1 METEL
6 ANIIPD
12 SKLNTKLLNNNAN
25 KMDKNNKIQYP
36 ELDKVEENINKN
48 KANLNNRI
56 NNDNFKNNNINYSKS
71 NFLSKLFFI
80 WARPA
85 LQKSKQKILTKEDV
99 SKVSK
104 EQSINYEINK
114 IKNTFLKYNS
124 SYKWKKYSL
133 VITIILA
140 NFKLLLFLLFLDL
153 FNVGIDYARMFFY
166 RKIIFIFSKQDFFPK
181 RNEFSF
187 LNSIKN
193 ISKFPFNIIESVLF
207 YIFIRMMRII
217 IFNHI
222 EFNNRILTSK
232 ITNQMIALLT
242 EKIFISDIFYSNT
255 LIKGEGELLNLA
267 EVDAEK
273 IGEFFF
279 SGPRIFTAPIKV
291 FISMYLLFKIFGF
304 YFLYVIVILII
315 ITVIIVILQI
325 FYIKNFHKLLIF
337 KDKRM
342 KIVSYVFQTLKA
354 LKLNCLDNEF
364 IKRINNKREDELKY
378 TQKTFNL
385 NLATIMINSNINL
398 ILIIFALIFF
408 AYSNKELEISDLFT
422 AFQLINS
429 MTFPLILIPFFFQRL
444 FTNLL
449 SVKRLQ
455 NFLQTNEL
463 NLNKY
468 KDNELYKKDILIKFD
483 NVTFGLHNY
492 KEEKSLKN
500 KTLEKNIYSNLSLDS
515 SISNTKSFE
524 LPEIFQ
530 KKENNNN
537 NMILL
542 NNISFSVKKG
552 EFVMII
558 GATGSGKSCLVNSI
572 LNNYQIYSK
581 DSNLTI
587 NGEISF
593 FPQQP
598 WIITDTI
605 KNNILFYNKYNSQ
618 KYHKIISLVQLETDF
633 ENLIEEDETL
643 INSSST
649 NVSGG
654 QKARIALARCLYKDS
669 DIYLFD
675 DPFSSIDNKISDLI
689 FKNAFCNYLKD
700 KARILITNDISNLAY
715 ADKIIYMEKGTIIF
729 NGTSSEYNN
738 KYGNNK
744 IFENNIN
751 EKKSEITTFDD
762 KNRNNEIINEDN
774 DNNTKNIEKNPYINK
789 YFHSN
794 KGNSVSWQ
802 TYLHFIKFQGGIIIS
817 IILIILIIASRS
829 IESYRRTFVPS
840 LTKNYKEIKSKTESK
855 ESKEKNNNITSNLQK
870 NLPTYIIISLI
881 GFLLSFSTEFT
892 INFSTIKS
900 IRILH
905 QKMVYKLAKAPI
917 NLFHDIVP
925 LGQIINHL
933 TKDIDIVSGIIRQM
947 NFYFKLISTLI
958 SSIILCY
965 IYNKSTLFFCPII
978 IISSLLLTKYYINAG
993 RYLKRLL
1000 RISFSPIMTILN
1012 ESIKGVDI
1020 IRSSHAEIFT
1030 IDKMYKKLDERYGIN
1045 LYAEGCQ
1052 RWYNL
1057 RRGMSSQI
1065 FFCGILFYMVYYYKK
1080 YSAES
1085 IAIILQTTEDFI
1097 HLLIDSTM
1105 HTSQL
1110 EISMIGLE
1118 RCLNIVNIDVE
1129 KSTGIDPE
1137 KGFAKEK
1144 EHKIWPN
1151 QGKIEFVNFSAGY
1164 RPETPIV
1171 LKDINI
1177 EINPGEK
1184 IGIVGRTGSGKSSL
1198 VLSLA
1203 RIIEAKNGQIFIDDK
1218 DLKDIK
1224 LEYLR
1229 DKLSI
1234 VAQDPFLIETN
1245 VRDNI
1250 DPLHIYSDEKILEI
1264 LNDFCLFENYG
1275 KDKLNISINEN
1286 GKNLSLGEKQ
1296 LISFARTAIK
1306 KNKIVILDEA
1316 TSSLD
1321 IKTEKIISN
1330 NIKKYFFDSTVIII
1344 AHHLQMV
1351 KECERILV
1359 IDNGEIVES
1368 GTYSELLKDKNSKF
1382 YSLYIKE
1389 NALEN

>member
-1 METEL
+1 MMETEL
-6 ANIIPD
+6 SNIVPD

-25 KMDKNNKIQYP
+25 KIDKNNKKQYQ
-36 ELDKVEENINKN
+36 ELDKAEENMNKY
-48 KANLNNRI
+48 KTNLNNKKI
-56 NNDNFKNNNINYSKS
+56 NNSNKINYSKS
-71 NFLSKLFFI
+71 NCLSKLFFT
-80 WARPA
+80 WVTTA
-85 LQKSKQKILTKEDV
+85 LQKSKQKTLLQEDV
-99 SKVSK
+99 CKVSQ
-104 EQSINYEINK
+104 EQSINFEINK
-114 IKNTFLKYNS
+114 IKNTFLKYHNS
-124 SYKWKKYSL
+124 HKWNKYSL
-133 VITIILA
+133 VITIIVT
-140 NFKLLLFLLFLDL
+140 NYKLLLFLMFLDL
-153 FNVGIDYARMFFY
+153 FNISIDYARMFFY

-181 RNEFSF
+181 RDEISF
-187 LNSIKN
+187 LSAIKN
-193 ISKFPFNIIESVLF
+193 ITKFPFNIIESVLF
-207 YIFIRMMRII
+207 YIFIRIARII

-222 EFNNRILTSK
+222 EFNNRILTAK

-242 EKIFISDIFYSNT
+242 EKIFISNTFYSNT
-255 LIKGEGELLNLA
+255 SIKGEGELLNLA

-279 SGPRIFTAPIKV
+279 SGTRIFTAPIRV
-291 FISMYLLFKIFGF
+291 FISMFLLFKLFGF
-304 YFLYVIVILII
+304 YFFYVILILII
-315 ITVIIVILQI
+315 IIIIIIILQV
-325 FYIKNFHKLLIF
+325 FYIKNFHKLLNF

-342 KIVSYVFQTLKA
+342 KIVSYVFQNLKS
-354 LKLNCLDNEF
+354 LKLNCLDDEF

-378 TQKTFNL
+378 TKKVFNL
-385 NLATIMINSNINL
+385 NLSTLMINSNINL
-398 ILIIFALIFF
+398 ILIIFTLFFF

-429 MTFPLILIPFFFQRL
+429 MTFPLILIPFFFNRL

-455 NFLQTNEL
+455 NFLQTKDLHLNE
-463 NLNKY
+463 Y
-468 KDNELYKKDILIKFD
+468 QNEEQYKKDILIKFD
-483 NVTFGLHNY
+483 NATFGLHNY
-492 KEEKSLKN
+492 REEKSIKN
-500 KTLEKNIYSNLSLDS
+500 KKMENIYSHLSLDS
-515 SISNTKSFE
+515 SSISNSKSFE
-524 LPEIFQ
+524 LPEINQ
-530 KKENNNN
+530 NNNN
-537 NMILL
+537 NENKNDIFLL

-558 GATGSGKSCLVNSI
+558 GPTGSGKSCLINSI
-572 LNNYQIYSK
+572 LNNYHIYSK
-581 DSNLTI
+581 DSNLII
-587 NGEISF
+587 NGEISY

-605 KNNILFYNKYNSQ
+605 KNNILFYNNYNSK
-618 KYHKIISLVQLETDF
+618 KYQKIISLVQLEFDF
-633 ENLIEEDETL
+633 ENLNEKDETI

-675 DPFSSIDNKISDLI
+675 DPFSSVDNKISKLI
-689 FKNAFCNYLKD
+689 FKNAFCNFLKD
-700 KARILITNDISNLAY
+700 KARILITNDASNLAF
-715 ADKIIYMEKGTIIF
+715 ADKIIYMEKGSIIF
-729 NGTSSEYNN
+729 SGTYDEYNKKFSKN
-738 KYGNNK
+738 I
-744 IFENNIN
+744 IFEKKTDEIN
-751 EKKSEITTFDD
+751 SEINITSDD
-762 KNRNNEIINEDN
+762 KNRSNEIINEDN
-774 DNNTKNIEKNPYINK
+774 DNVTKNIEKNPYINK
-789 YFHSN
+789 FFHSN
-794 KGNSVSWQ
+794 KGNSVSWRI
-802 TYLHFIKFQGGIIIS
+802 YLHYIKVQGGIIIS
-817 IILIILIIASRS
+817 IILIILIIGSRS
-829 IESYRRTFVPS
+829 VESYRRTFVPS
-840 LTKNYKEIKSKTESK
+840 LTKNYKEIESKKISEKSKENSK
-855 ESKEKNNNITSNLQK
+855 NVVSNLQK
-870 NLPTYIIISLI
+870 NLPTYIAISLI

-900 IRILH
+900 IRVLH
-905 QKMVYKLAKAPI
+905 QKMVYILAKAPI

-947 NFYFKLISTLI
+947 NFFFKLISTLI
-958 SSIILCY
+958 SSIVLCY
-965 IYNKSTLFFCPII
+965 IYNKSTLYFCPII
-978 IISSLLLTKYYINAG
+978 IISSLLLAKYYINAG
-993 RYLKRLL
+993 RYLQRLL

-1030 IDKMYKKLDERYGIN
+1030 IDKMHKKLDERYGIK

-1057 RRGMSSQI
+1057 RRGISSQI
-1065 FFCGILFYMVYYYKK
+1065 FFCGILFYMVYNYKK

-1105 HTSQL
+1105 QTSQL

-1118 RCLNIVNIDVE
+1118 RCINLMSVE
-1129 KSTGIDPE
+1129 AEKKPE
-1137 KGFAKEK
+1137 KDISKELESK
-1144 EHKIWPN
+1144 NWPN
-1151 QGKIEFVNFSAGY
+1151 KGKIKFVNFSASY
-1164 RPETPIV
+1164 RPETPII

-1198 VLSLA
+1198 ILSLA
-1203 RIIEAKNGQIFIDDK
+1203 RIIEAKNGKIFIDDE
-1218 DLKDIK
+1218 DIQNIN

-1234 VAQDPFLIETN
+1234 VAQDPFLIESN

-1250 DPLHIYSDEKILEI
+1250 DPLHIYSDEEILEI

-1275 KDKLNISINEN
+1275 KDKLNIVISEN

-1321 IKTEKIISN
+1321 INTEKIINN
-1330 NIKKYFFDSTVIII
+1330 NIKKYFVESTVIII

-1351 KECERILV
+1351 KECERIIV

-1368 GTYSELLKDKNSKF
+1368 GTYSELLKDKNGKF
-1382 YSLYIKE
+1382 FSLYIKE
-1389 NALEN
+1389 KNKEN